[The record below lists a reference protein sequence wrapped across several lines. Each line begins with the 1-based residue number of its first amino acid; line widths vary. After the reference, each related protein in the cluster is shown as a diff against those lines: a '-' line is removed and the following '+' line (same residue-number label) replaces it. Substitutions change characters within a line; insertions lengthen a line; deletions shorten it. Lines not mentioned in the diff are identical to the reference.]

1 MEESKIVESLK
12 FLLTSVKKLSDSF
25 IASEKRLANSC
36 DRLTANV
43 SDLQE
48 RIGWLENQLAEL
60 GDGALA
66 SARPTMNLA
75 LSAQASS
82 EELVVPAINLSR
94 EGILDV
100 YASSPSLLEPFCRPC
115 SVSARTLGG
124 EIQEVELELFAQ
136 GTTWALKTLEGA
148 WLLVPRP
155 GTLERKT
162 QLGTLQR
169 LYVVEGVTQL
179 PALLHLIEPAVAVV
193 VVHGRRW
200 QLSQKGL
207 LHVQPDPLRVS
218 TAVQLADL
226 DRRLARLEQASG

>member
-25 IASEKRLANSC
+25 IASEERSVNSC
-36 DRLTANV
+36 DKLAAKL

-48 RIGWLENQLAEL
+48 RIGWLEKQLAEFP
-60 GDGALA
+60 DGALV
-66 SARPTMNLA
+66 SARPTTNPSM
-75 LSAQASS
+75 SAQASS
-82 EELVVPAINLSR
+82 EERVVPAINLSQ

-115 SVSARTLGG
+115 CVSARTLGG
-124 EIQEVELELFAQ
+124 EIEEVELELFAQ
-136 GTTWALKTLEGA
+136 GTTWALQTLEGT
-148 WLLVPRP
+148 WLLIPRP
-155 GTLERKT
+155 GTLKRKA
-162 QLGTLQR
+162 QLGSLQR
-169 LYVVEGVTQL
+169 LYAVEGVTQL

-207 LHVQPDPLRVS
+207 LHVHPDPLRVS
-218 TAVQLADL
+218 TSVRLADL
-226 DRRLARLEQASG
+226 DRRLARLEKASG